1 MKKVLCGLFAIIIC
15 LSITGCGDKSNDE
28 KKLDKKDVTNS
39 SVKKQSSK
47 DEKNVENYVI
57 EEEDGKVIIP
67 LTGNTTQVYYHDGK
81 NVTDFE
87 VYIDWGSNKEAK
99 SMYNSLKDMM
109 TDEALGEIDSIDV
122 KGQYVVYNY
131 NKEGYGIETYDELIE
146 FAKVYNIILDANSKY
161 KAEDEISWVSTDY
174 PRPDDC
180 TLVSA
185 KDDINGIKVFV
196 KWDSI
201 EAAKEYKSVIK
212 NLGDFGTVEE
222 TDDYFAFQ
230 GTKVRISYSNTDEK
244 ENYILFISE

>member
-1 MKKVLCGLFAIIIC
+1 M
-15 LSITGCGDKSNDE
+15 
-28 KKLDKKDVTNS
+28 
-39 SVKKQSSK
+39 
-47 DEKNVENYVI
+47 
-57 EEEDGKVIIP
+57 
-67 LTGNTTQVYYHDGK
+67 
-81 NVTDFE
+81 
-87 VYIDWGSNKEAK
+87 
-99 SMYNSLKDMM
+99 
-109 TDEALGEIDSIDV
+109 
-122 KGQYVVYNY
+122 
-131 NKEGYGIETYDELIE
+131 
-146 FAKVYNIILDANSKY
+146 DANSKS
-161 KAEDEISWVSTDY
+161 KAVDEISWVSTDY

-196 KWDSI
+196 KWGSI